1 MSSSASNS
9 NHLSTAQWRVL
20 WLLVFS
26 VCINYIDRGN
36 LSVAAPQLISEMK
49 LTATQMGALLSAF
62 FWTYAVCQIIGGWL
76 VDRYDVRYV
85 YGIGFLLWSLAT
97 AATGLVGGFVSLFIL
112 RLLLG
117 MGEAV
122 SYPSYSKIIA
132 GNFSERYRGIAN
144 AWIDAGSKCGPALG
158 NLIGGMLVAKLG
170 WRYLFIGLGFGSLI
184 WIVPWFIWGPRDR
197 AVELIKKVGAPSFSE
212 ILSKRDAWGTFIGL
226 FCGNYV
232 WYFLLTWLPFYLV
245 RERHFSMEM
254 MALMGSL
261 PFLGIAITSV
271 IGGYLSDHWIAKGA
285 SPTRIRKL
293 FVVGGLILVNIMLPA
308 VLVKDNTIAMVIMM
322 IASLC
327 FGFYSSNLWAITQ
340 TLAGPVASGKWTG
353 MQNGIGNLAGV
364 VAPFLTGVVVDRTG
378 QFFLAFV
385 AASIVSI
392 IGAASFQFVVGPV
405 KAIQWRSENV

>member
-1 MSSSASNS
+1 MSPTAAAPNP
-9 NHLSTAQWRVL
+9 LQAAQWRVL

-62 FWTYAVCQIIGGWL
+62 FWTYALCQILGGWL
-76 VDRYDVRYV
+76 VDKYDVKWV
-85 YGIGFLLWSLAT
+85 YGIGFLLWSAAT
-97 AATGLVGGFVSLFIL
+97 AATGLVGGFVSLFVL

-117 MGEAV
+117 IGESV

-132 GNFSERYRGIAN
+132 GNFTERHRGIAN
-144 AWIDAGSKCGPALG
+144 SWVDAGSKCGPAIG
-158 NLIGGMLVAKLG
+158 NLVGGLLVASYG

-184 WIVPWFIWGPRDR
+184 WIVPWFIWGPRDK
-197 AVELIKKVGAPSFSE
+197 AADLVKKVGAPSFGE

-232 WYFLLTWLPFYLV
+232 WYFLLTWLPYYLV

-254 MALMGSL
+254 MAFVGSL
-261 PFLGIAITSV
+261 PFFGIATTAV
-271 IGGYLSDHWIAKGA
+271 IGGYLSDNWIAKGG

-308 VLVKDNTIAMVIMM
+308 VLVKDNNTAMGILMV
-322 IASLC
+322 ASLC

-340 TLAGPVASGKWTG
+340 TLAGPVAAGKWTG
-353 MQNGIGNLAGV
+353 MQNGIGNMAGV

-385 AASIVSI
+385 AASIMSI
-392 IGAASFQFVVGPV
+392 IGAACFVFIVGPV
-405 KAIQWRSENV
+405 RPIQWRSKSA

>member
-1 MSSSASNS
+1 MPSSATASNR
-9 NHLSTAQWRVL
+9 LDTAQWRVL

-97 AATGLVGGFVSLFIL
+97 AATGLVGGFVSLFVL

-132 GNFSERYRGIAN
+132 GNFSERYRGVAN

-158 NLIGGMLVAKLG
+158 NLIGGMLVASLG

-184 WIVPWFIWGPRDR
+184 WIAPWFIWGPRDR
-197 AVELIKKVGAPSFSE
+197 AVEVIKKVGAPSFGE

-271 IGGYLSDHWIAKGA
+271 IGGYLSDHWIAKGG

-405 KAIQWRSENV
+405 KTIQWRSESA